1 MARNTFHTCTADY
14 DACPVIHSH
23 VCPNFRHPYLP
34 RPDPNST
41 YNHQCALQ
49 QPPIEFEDVTGKE
62 EMFDPENHRE
72 LARFM
77 EPDDTEIN
85 STCCIVFPS
94 TLAAKAKWPPSDT
107 AKSGVIIWS
116 QKYFKL

>member
-1 MARNTFHTCTADY
+1 MPFLL
-14 DACPVIHSH
+14 P
-23 VCPNFRHPYLP
+23 HPD
-34 RPDPNST
+34 PDPNPT
-41 YNHQCALQ
+41 KPNHQCALQ

-94 TLAAKAKWPPSDT
+94 TLAAKARWPPSDN

-116 QKYFKL
+116 EKYFKL